1 MKKLLFLLI
10 CLFAISNG
18 VIIADESE
26 GDVKNNKKLFEP
38 EFIKLFQEIPILSE
52 GRIKPI
58 NTYASFLLLKFNG
71 KRNTKDHAGRKILPM
86 EWFLTTL
93 FYPEISAKYK
103 VFLIDN
109 TEILETYGFKSK
121 ELRDR
126 FSFEELAP
134 YLQDI
139 FSAADRIQQKD
150 SKKLRVEEK
159 QLLALATNLLDFI
172 KIIKTLNFAKP
183 MSEESSFG
191 ISLNKPPRHIIAQML
206 ELKNKA
212 FESELIKNMPEEKQ
226 KLVKEEFENI
236 SKNAMEVFRQ
246 ADWFTIFPPL
256 KITTKEW
263 LGPFDLFISE
273 NPSKNQMDINAI
285 LTAWEDISVAIANQK
300 ETPESFMQLGTILLR
315 EIYKNPSAQKQFVKI
330 KAENFYYKL
339 DLIYWGLILFVLV
352 FHSICISSIT
362 DSITWQKI
370 NRAILYIPIAL
381 LISAICMR
389 CFILERPPVAT
400 LYESVLFITVV
411 ICFVCTIAETL
422 FKNQIPTIVS
432 SIVGSIGLFIS
443 YRYEM
448 GDGNDTMGNL
458 AAVLNSN
465 FWLATHVTTVTIG
478 YSAGLLASAYAHIYI
493 FAKVFRL
500 PVDKSFYKTILKLI
514 YGAICFCTLFATIGT
529 ILGGIWAND
538 SWGRFWGW
546 DPKENGALAIVLWNL
561 IILHGRLGGIFKE
574 FGIVIMSL
582 LGGMVVVA
590 SWWGVNQL
598 GVGLHSYGFTDGI
611 VRNLIIFSIIELAVL
626 AIAYFH
632 RYIVDNKPE
641 TNKN

>member
-1 MKKLLFLLI
+1 MKKIILLF
-10 CLFAISNG
+10 CLFIIFDFAIFAEDDQKT
-18 VIIADESE
+18 IA
-26 GDVKNNKKLFEP
+26 KIKTCFTP
-38 EFIKLFQEIPILSE
+38 EFIKAFQEIPILSE
-52 GRIKPI
+52 GRVKPI

-71 KRNTKDHAGRKILPM
+71 KRNTKDLSGKTILPM

-109 TEILETYGFKSK
+109 TDILSIYGFKSN

-134 YLQDI
+134 YIQDI
-139 FSAADRIQQKD
+139 FSGAERIQQKD
-150 SKKLRVEEK
+150 SKKTSLEEK
-159 QLLALATNLLDFI
+159 QLLALATNLFDFI

-183 MSEESSFG
+183 MQEESSIG
-191 ISLNKPPRHIIAQML
+191 LELNKPPRFIIAQMI

-212 FESELIKNMPEEKQ
+212 FQNDALKNFPEEKQ
-226 KLVKEEFENI
+226 KIVLDEFDKI
-236 SKNAMEVFRQ
+236 SKQAIETFRH

-256 KITTKEW
+256 SASNKEW
-263 LGPFDLFISE
+263 LSPFDLFISE
-273 NPSKNQMDINAI
+273 SPNTNIMDINAI
-285 LTAWEDISVAIANQK
+285 LTAWEDISTAVENQK
-300 ETPESFMQLGTILLR
+300 ETPELFLQLSSTILK
-315 EIYKNPSAQKQFVKI
+315 EIYKNPNAKMQQVKI
-330 KAENFYYKL
+330 KTENSYYKL
-339 DLIYWGLILFVLV
+339 DLIYWGLILFVIA
-352 FHSICISSIT
+352 FHSICISTVTNSIV
-362 DSITWQKI
+362 WQNI
-370 NRAILYIPIAL
+370 NRGLLYIPIIM

-411 ICFVCTIAETL
+411 ICFVCAIAEIL
-422 FKNQIPTIVS
+422 FKSQIPTIVS
-432 SIVGSIGLFIS
+432 SVIGSIGLFTS

-448 GDGNDTMGNL
+448 GDGTDTMGNL

-478 YSAGLLASAYAHIYI
+478 YSAGLLASAYAHLYVL
-493 FAKVFRL
+493 AKVFRL
-500 PVDKSFYKTILKLI
+500 PVQDSFYKVISKLI
-514 YGAICFCTLFATIGT
+514 YGTICFCTLFATIGT

-574 FGIVIMSL
+574 FQIIILSII
-582 LGGMVVVA
+582 GGMVVVA

-611 VRNLIIFSIIELAVL
+611 VKNLIIFGVIELVVI

-632 RYIVDNKPE
+632 RFFIENNLK
-641 TNKN
+641 TNQP